1 MKTNKTILKRIS
13 LMLFISVVTAL
24 GFLISCEKENIQ
36 PVGPQDLK
44 SSQKVPDELL
54 PLPEIC
60 SEIIHKD
67 LLLKD
72 NTKIGDVYLLN
83 DAHYFYVHVLARK
96 GTLFHNAYLYAGLM
110 ENIPM
115 TREMNPDVERFTR
128 IIKQDDFGTVRRF
141 KIPMKELSGKFIVS
155 LMVQTKDDKL
165 SIQEDFVK
173 YFRAWADGKL
183 YGNTNIGRLFT
194 YKKGI
199 CRVDDP
205 VAFNE

>member
-13 LMLFISVVTAL
+13 LMLFISIVTAL

-36 PVGPQDLK
+36 PVGPQNLK

-72 NTKIGDVYLLN
+72 NSKVGDIYLLN
-83 DAHYFYVHVLARK
+83 DSEYFYVHILARK
-96 GTLFHNAYLYAGLM
+96 GTLLHNAYLFAGLM
-110 ENIPM
+110 ERIPM
-115 TREMNPDVERFTR
+115 TDEMNPDVERFNYK
-128 IIKQDDFGTVRRF
+128 IIQDDFSTVRRF
-141 KIPMKELSGKFIVS
+141 KIPLKELSGKFIIS
-155 LMVQTKDDKL
+155 LAVQTKDDEL
-165 SIQEDFVK
+165 SLNEDFIK
-173 YFRAWADGKL
+173 YHRAWADGKI
-183 YGNTNIGRLFT
+183 YGKTYIGRLFT
-194 YKKGI
+194 YTKGI
-199 CRVDDP
+199 CRIDEP